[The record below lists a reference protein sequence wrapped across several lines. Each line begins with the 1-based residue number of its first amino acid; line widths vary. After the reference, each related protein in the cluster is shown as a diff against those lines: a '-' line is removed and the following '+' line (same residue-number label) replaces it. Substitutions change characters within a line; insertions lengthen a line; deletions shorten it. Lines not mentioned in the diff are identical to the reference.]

1 MMRRMKKTLAA
12 CLVAILSATLLLA
25 LDVGGVKLPD
35 TVTVEGKTLSL
46 NGGGIRKKMLFKVYV
61 AGLYVERPSK
71 DASAI
76 LASGEAKSMRLH
88 ILRSLKGKQIS
99 DAIEEGFQK
108 NSQEQIARLKDRLDK
123 LAAMFPD
130 VAEGDEIALTWIP
143 DKGTVVS
150 VRGTERGTIEGRDF
164 ADALFAVW
172 IGPNPVQDD
181 LKKGLLGG

>member
-1 MMRRMKKTLAA
+1 MKRRLSSAA
-12 CLVAILSATLLLA
+12 LVWIAATVILA
-25 LDVGGVKLPD
+25 LDVAGVKVPE
-35 TVTVEGKTLSL
+35 TVTVDGKTLNL
-46 NGGGIRKKMLFKVYV
+46 NGAGVRKKMLFKVYV

-71 DASAI
+71 DGSAI
-76 LASGEAKSMRLH
+76 LASAGGKSIRLH
-88 ILRSLKGKQIS
+88 MLRNLKGKQIS

-108 NSQEQIARLKDRLDK
+108 NSQEQIARLRDRLDK

-130 VAEGDEIALTWIP
+130 VAEGDEIALSWIP

-181 LKKGLLGG
+181 LKKALLGG